1 MQMLRMKKSR
11 KETIFFVIYWANASL
26 VKFCE
31 DFNTSSHFDP
41 KDIRNVHL
49 WLKVLRQLYFFSR
62 YEMVLLI
69 AEG

>member
-31 DFNTSSHFDP
+31 DFNTSSHFD
-41 KDIRNVHL
+41 R
-49 WLKVLRQLYFFSR
+49 S
-62 YEMVLLI
+62 
-69 AEG
+69 